1 MRASCPNICT
11 WEKEG
16 RRKREWERVNKEKE
30 NWRRQKTAE
39 ITWQHVEF
47 RSRELGKMRDQI
59 LWAPW
64 VKNASSVLVS

>member
-16 RRKREWERVNKEKE
+16 RREREWERVNKEQE

-39 ITWQHVEF
+39 ITQQQVEF
-47 RSRELGKMRDQI
+47 RSRELGGMRDQA

-64 VKNASSVLVS
+64 VKCASSVLVA